1 MRPIISRTDHRQ
13 ENAQLSRLRFAI
25 GNETE
30 QRQPFEGFEAEIG
43 RFDPDGAN
51 ALMFQSDWGREMTPV
66 WQRAAGTEIAVTSGR
81 ACKGFAPWV
90 FVREKSGKWLF
101 FALETFGN
109 WRLAMRVDGR
119 VVFSCDPAMLRGELA
134 PGERIDVGGALTAQ
148 AEDYS
153 ALCAGVCQ
161 YLRKTLPE
169 TRMDPAIVSFNHW
182 WPYEDAE
189 VNEEIVLANAQLA
202 REMGIDLVVLD
213 AGWFGDPQKGAD
225 WTRQR
230 GDWASVNL
238 ERFPHG
244 LAWLAQQIHA
254 MGMKFGL
261 WLEPEGMGEES
272 KLRRMHP
279 QWEATRKEGL
289 PQPYLCL
296 GAKGAK
302 QWLLGEISRLIE
314 LTQADYLKLDF
325 NVDPGFGCDRC
336 DHGHQSGMGLWAH
349 MKNYAALLDDLRA
362 KYPRLIIEN
371 CSSGGMRLDLTM
383 LSHTDVSFLSDPD
396 ESDHSLQVFLW
407 QNFLPPERLLHWAWS
422 RTREYTDGSHVFP
435 SLAHEQLKQHAG
447 AAMLHPFGF
456 SRDLTGMTPAQR
468 GEIAGMIRRY
478 REKIAPLVKNGQV
491 RLLTPPPLRQNR
503 TDDGRGVSFTGS
515 ACRCMLGSEKGAAC
529 LAYSRDGAK
538 IQLINQEESPL

>member
-1 MRPIISRTDHRQ
+1 MREELSVERFQEGNADISRLSFAF
-13 ENAQLSRLRFAI
+13 ENESGAPQAFSGYRAVI
-25 GNETE
+25 GH
-30 QRQPFEGFEAEIG
+30 
-43 RFDPDGAN
+43 FDPDGART
-51 ALMFQSDWGREMTPV
+51 LVFRSDWGREMTPV
-66 WQRAAGTEIAVTSGR
+66 WRDAAGTQIAVTSGR
-81 ACKGFAPWV
+81 ACKGFAPWAWI
-90 FVREKSGKWLF
+90 REKTGRWLF
-101 FALETFGN
+101 FGLETFGN
-109 WRLAMRVDGR
+109 WRLAFTPSGEVI
-119 VVFSCDPAMLRGELA
+119 FSYDHQMLSGELA
-134 PGERIDVGGALTAQ
+134 PGGRIDVGGAIAAQ
-148 AEDYS
+148 ADDYH
-153 ALCAGVCQ
+153 ALCAGVCA
-161 YLRKTLPE
+161 YLRKMLPP
-169 TRMDPAIVSFNHW
+169 TRMDPSMISWNHW
-182 WPYEDAE
+182 WQYEDAE
-189 VNEEIVLANAQLA
+189 VSEEIVLANARA
-202 REMGIDLVVLD
+202 AKEMGIDLVVLD

-230 GDWASVNL
+230 GDWTSVNR

-244 LAWLAQQIHA
+244 LAWLSQQIHA

-272 KLRRMHP
+272 KLRRTHP
-279 QWEATRKEGL
+279 QWEATRKECL

-349 MKNYAALLDDLRA
+349 MKSYTALLDDLRE

-515 ACRCMLGSEKGAAC
+515 ACRCILESKKGAAC